1 MASNED
7 IKITV
12 VADTKDAVDGLKDME
27 KASDK
32 TTKSMVKD
40 GRDIEKSLDGVEKSA
55 KDIQS
60 AFKNIDMKSLTSG
73 LKSFYTQA
81 KSVAVNVG
89 KQLQDALNVKGSV
102 DAKVN
107 MTTDASSG
115 AGSAMENA
123 MGSIASG
130 GAIGSQIAKQMATS
144 SKDIVQ
150 LTDSIKRAFG
160 EIPESVQNNIKES
173 VSNIYD
179 TIDDIVPIIEELR
192 GTTDIDLSD
201 PKELKGLILGMQT
214 DVDLLSQATEE
225 AMQNLVKW
233 KEKLSSGGEDVSW
246 IDDDIQTQQAEID
259 QLNKKLEQ
267 LKQTLADAS
276 KLDFMLNLD
285 TNESIMEI
293 DRLLAKFDEIPNRM
307 SKADIQPIIQQ
318 MQNFKEQMQS
328 LGIDTSFL
336 EGVFAEWN
344 AVCEKGSQATVKL
357 TSEMLKARQ
366 NVSSLQQGTQQ
377 LINTQTMQI
386 QKQSEL
392 VSATNV
398 FEKAMIKAKYGFKQF
413 ASDLKSLFS
422 SIKSNSKVLDETG
435 KKAKKLGQETKKA
448 SKQIKSATTGIAA
461 SFKSLLTSMLP
472 FMTLVGAFN
481 LLKTSTTEA
490 MDSIETTN
498 MYMAVFGDRA
508 SEMDSFIKDVN
519 KSMGLGVGQTKQF
532 TAIIGQMGKAMGMTT
547 DEAMGMAQ
555 SMAKMAGDI
564 SSFYNVDVAQAQEDL
579 RSALSGS
586 NEVLSKYGIVL
597 REDTI
602 KQYAYAN
609 GIARTGQ
616 ELTASQRAAA
626 LTAMV
631 YKQLG
636 QANGDMAKTMDTPAG
651 RARRLSVALADLR
664 VALGNVVLPI
674 WNAVMPGLIALANAL
689 TAVFNKIASVI
700 NGILSLFG
708 MELKTGGGGGL
719 AQDAESIGSSLSDGL
734 DSASGGAGDVADS
747 LADGAKSAKE
757 IVSGLMGIDE
767 LNVLSSDK
775 GSGGSGSGSGGSGGA
790 GGGAG
795 SNFGDLGFNVGES
808 ENNAND
814 LASKIPAWMER
825 LAKIF
830 KNSFD
835 KSFNYDMFAEF
846 IDNCKRVGQS
856 IVDIF
861 GNNELQTATNA
872 LNTTLVAELGSLV
885 GTVSTLA
892 VSIGNAIVGGI
903 ADSLEENKD
912 YIVGKLI
919 DITNIEREASV
930 IRQRLYEALS
940 DIFSTLGGEEAQGIV
955 NNIFTTL
962 TVGFL
967 EGQELLSKLGR
978 DSVLLF
984 AQGII
989 DNKDKIKEALTGALD
1004 FTDSVTGTLGQV
1016 IQDTFKHINKVYDEK
1031 VKPFID
1037 SMSQGFS
1044 DLWGILL
1051 DGWNTYV
1058 QPVMDNIAKKF
1069 DEVMNGNV
1077 GSAIQHVIDL
1087 FGNVIDYLR
1096 VLWEETLKPI
1106 AEFLADILAPVFAG
1120 AFDIISTVV
1129 LNFIDVVAGIFDGVV
1144 QVFNGVIEFITGIF
1158 SGDLEKALGG
1168 LGKIWEGLVKI
1179 ASTIWDSI
1187 YENSKEIWDKIW
1199 KHVGKIWEKIK
1210 DAVVDYIVKIKDKMV
1225 EKFGKL
1231 VDTAEDLWD
1240 DIKTAIT
1247 DKCEEIWD
1255 GIVGW
1260 FTDIVDWFKGGWKD
1274 SKKETDKGWDGIEES
1289 IDDGA
1294 ENAIKGLELKM
1305 SSVAPNIAKVW
1316 GNVKSGVSTG
1326 WSNIKTTLTDW
1337 GTKAKDGA
1345 TSALSGITTG
1355 ASNIWNNVK
1364 SGASTAWSNIK
1375 TNVGSWA
1382 VQTKDTAKDK
1392 LSGVVSN
1399 VQGIWNNVKSGA
1411 SSAWSNIKS
1420 NASSLATQTKDTI
1433 RNNLNGV
1440 TSNVSTIWS
1449 NVKSGASTGWSN
1461 IKSTLSTSVSNAK
1474 NQISTSLDGAKT
1486 IASNIWNN
1494 IKTGASTGWSNI
1506 KSAVS
1511 GKVNEVKNTVN
1522 GMKTNLPQPSV
1533 AWNSIK
1539 TTAQNAINNVKNV
1552 ITGMK
1557 ASLPTPSLS
1566 WANSIKTSVQNAINK
1581 VKSCFNFS
1589 WSLPK
1594 PKLPK
1599 FTPKYTT
1606 IAGVKIPTSFTV
1618 TWHKKG
1624 GIFNQPTLLGNGTH
1638 GVGEAGAEAVLPLDT
1653 LWKQLGKQFDN
1664 QNKVLSNKGNNQPIV
1679 VNVQLDGKT
1688 IATTTVKNMKEM
1700 TQLGQMSWDWL

>member
-7 IKITV
+7 IKITL
-12 VADTKDAVDGLKDME
+12 VADTSDVVDGFKDVE
-27 KASDK
+27 KGSDK
-32 TTKSMVKD
+32 MAKSVTKDGKEIKKSFDDVTKSTK
-40 GRDIEKSLDGVEKSA
+40 E
-55 KDIQS
+55 IQS
-60 AFKNIDMKSLTSG
+60 AFKKIDMKSLTSS
-73 LKSFYTQA
+73 LSNMKKQVSTIA
-81 KSVAVNVG
+81 TNIK
-89 KQLQDALNVKGSV
+89 KQLKDALNVKGNI

-115 AGSAMENA
+115 ASGSASSM
-123 MGSIASG
+123 ASSMMTG
-130 GAIGSQIAKQMATS
+130 GAMGSQIAKQLAQMQPTMEKVKSSFKELPQQLQTDMGNAIEGLKSAIQTS
-144 SKDIVQ
+144 FNMENVLKDVGIKVDMSDYIDLDNLEQTFDNLMRDWEGKIKYFEEQ
-150 LTDSIKRAFG
+150 LEILPKNIEQAQQKLKENPNQQEGISRYIDTLQDKLKLIQDNIGKYKNELNSISTVKFSLG
-160 EIPESVQNNIKES
+160 L
-173 VSNIYD
+173 D
-179 TIDDIVPIIEELR
+179 EEL
-192 GTTDIDLSD
+192 
-201 PKELKGLILGMQT
+201 
-214 DVDLLSQATEE
+214 A
-225 AMQNLVKW
+225 
-233 KEKLSSGGEDVSW
+233 
-246 IDDDIQTQQAEID
+246 
-259 QLNKKLEQ
+259 
-267 LKQTLADAS
+267 
-276 KLDFMLNLD
+276 KLDKLF
-285 TNESIMEI
+285 EI
-293 DRLLAKFDEIPNRM
+293 YEAKPLKIN
-307 SKADIQPIIQQ
+307 AQPIIDEIERIR
-318 MQNFKEQMQS
+318 EQMKE
-328 LGIDTSFL
+328 LGMDTSFMD
-336 EGVFAEWN
+336 GMFDEWN
-344 AVCEKGSQATVKL
+344 YICQNGTKATAQLGSA
-357 TSEMLKARQ
+357 MR
-366 NVSSLQQGTQQ
+366 NVRADMGTLQQGTQQ
-377 LINTQTMQI
+377 LINAQTLEIKKQRELASVSQDSSKAYQTLQKGLI
-386 QKQSEL
+386 Q
-392 VSATNV
+392 
-398 FEKAMIKAKYGFKQF
+398 AKYGFKQF
-413 ASDLKSLFS
+413 GNDLKSLFS
-422 SIKSNSKVLDETG
+422 TMKKNSKVLDETA
-435 KKAKKLGQETKKA
+435 KKAKKLGQETKQA

-472 FMTLVGAFN
+472 FMTLMGAFN

-490 MDSIETTN
+490 MDAIETTN

-508 SEMDSFIKDVN
+508 SDMDTFIKDVN
-519 KSMGLGVGQTKQF
+519 KSMGLGIGQTKQF

-547 DEAMGMAQ
+547 DESMSMAQ

-586 NEVLSKYGIVL
+586 NEVLTKYGIVL

-609 GIARTGQ
+609 GIARTGA

-719 AQDAESIGSSLSDGL
+719 VEDAQSIGTSLSDGL
-734 DSASGGAGDVADS
+734 DNASGGAGDVADS

-757 IVSGLMGIDE
+757 IASGLMGIDQ
-767 LNVLSSDK
+767 LNVLSSNKD
-775 GSGGSGSGSGGSGGA
+775 SGGGSGSGGSGGA
-790 GGGAG
+790 GGGVG
-795 SNFGDLGFNVGES
+795 SDFGDLGFSVEQS

-835 KSFNYDMFAEF
+835 KSFNYDMFDEF
-846 IDNCKRVGQS
+846 VNNCKRVGQS

-861 GNNELQTATNA
+861 GNNDLQIATNA

-885 GTVSTLA
+885 GAVSTLA

-912 YIVGKLI
+912 YITGKLI

-940 DIFSTLGGEEAQGIV
+940 DIFSTLGGEEAQGIIE
-955 NNIFTTL
+955 NIFTTL

-978 DSVLLF
+978 DSIGF
-984 AQGII
+984 IAQGII
-989 DNKDKIKEALTGALD
+989 DNKDKIKEALTGLLS
-1004 FTDSVTGTLGQV
+1004 FGDSVTESLGEV
-1016 IQDTFKHINKVYDEK
+1016 IQNTFKHINDVYDEK

-1087 FGNVIDYLR
+1087 FGNVIDYLK

-1106 AEFLADILAPVFAG
+1106 VDFLADILAPVFAG

-1129 LNFIDVVAGIFDGVV
+1129 LNFVDVVAGIFDGIV

-1168 LGKIWEGLVKI
+1168 LGKIWDGLVKI
-1179 ASTIWDSI
+1179 VETIWDSI
-1187 YENSKEIWDKIW
+1187 FDNTKEMWDKILGHI
-1199 KHVGKIWEKIK
+1199 KKIWGKIK
-1210 DAVVDYIVKIKDKMV
+1210 DAVVEYIGKIKDKMK

-1231 VDTAEDLWD
+1231 VDTAEELWD
-1240 DIKTAIT
+1240 DIKDAIT

-1260 FTDIVDWFKGGWKD
+1260 FEDIVGWFTGGWKD
-1274 SKKETDKGWDGIEES
+1274 SEKETDKGWDNIEDA

-1294 ENAIKGLELKM
+1294 EDAIKGLELKM
-1305 SSVAPNIAKVW
+1305 SSVAPNISKVW

-1337 GTKAKDGA
+1337 GTKAKDGV
-1345 TSALSGITTG
+1345 TG
-1355 ASNIWNNVK
+1355 ALGKVT
-1364 SGASTAWSNIK
+1364 SGASSIWSSVYSGVSTGWSNIK
-1375 TNVGSWA
+1375 TNVSTWA
-1382 VQTKDTAKDK
+1382 GKAKD
-1392 LSGVVSN
+1392 
-1399 VQGIWNNVKSGA
+1399 GA
-1411 SSAWSNIKS
+1411 TSA
-1420 NASSLATQTKDTI
+1420 LT
-1433 RNNLNGV
+1433 GV
-1440 TSNVSTIWS
+1440 TGGVSTIWG
-1449 NVKSGASTGWSN
+1449 NVKNGVSGAWDKVKGAVSTAATKVKDQVGSSLGGAKDKASTVWTN
-1461 IKSTLSTSVSNAK
+1461 IKNGVSGGWNTVKSAVSTSATKTKDQVYNSLKGATTSVSNIWKSIK
-1474 NQISTSLDGAKT
+1474 NG
-1486 IASNIWNN
+1486 
-1494 IKTGASTGWSNI
+1494 
-1506 KSAVS
+1506 VS
-1511 GKVNEVKNTVN
+1511 
-1522 GMKTNLPQPSV
+1522 S
-1533 AWNSIK
+1533 AWNGIK
-1539 TTAQNAINNVKNV
+1539 TTVQSAVNNVK
-1552 ITGMK
+1552 K
-1557 ASLPTPSLS
+1557 CL
-1566 WANSIKTSVQNAINK
+1566 
-1581 VKSCFNFS
+1581 NFK

-1594 PKLPK
+1594 PKIPK
-1599 FTPKYTT
+1599 FTVSGGQAPWGFMGKGKLPS
-1606 IAGVKIPTSFTV
+1606 ISIKWMA
-1618 TWHKKG
+1618 KG
-1624 GIFNQPTLLGNGTH
+1624 GIFTHPTLF
-1638 GVGEAGAEAVLPLDT
+1638 GVGDAASGFGSNAEGIIPLDR
-1653 LWKQLGKQFDN
+1653 LWSELDKQFTKQN
-1664 QNKVLSNKGNNQPIV
+1664 QALSNKGNNQPIHIT
-1679 VNVQLDGKT
+1679 LEMDGKQV
-1688 IATTTVKNMKEM
+1688 AKGVYKQQREM
-1700 TQLGQMSWDWL
+1700 TQMGQMDWDWL

>member
-7 IKITV
+7 IKITL
-12 VADTKDAVDGLKDME
+12 VADTSDVVDGFKDVE
-27 KASDK
+27 KGSDK
-32 TTKSMVKD
+32 MAKNVTKDGKEIKKSFDDVTKSTKN
-40 GRDIEKSLDGVEKSA
+40 
-55 KDIQS
+55 IQS
-60 AFKNIDMKSLTSG
+60 AFKKIDI
-73 LKSFYTQA
+73 KSFTSSLSNMKKQVSSIA
-81 KSVAVNVG
+81 TNIK
-89 KQLQDALNVKGSV
+89 KQLKDALNVKGNI

-115 AGSAMENA
+115 ASGSASSM
-123 MGSIASG
+123 ASSMMTG
-130 GAIGSQIAKQMATS
+130 GAMGSQIAKQLAQMQPTMEKVKSSFKELPQQLQTDIGNAIEGLKSAIQTS
-144 SKDIVQ
+144 FNMENVLKDVGIKVDMSDYIDLDNLEQTFDNLMRDWEGKIKYFEEQ
-150 LTDSIKRAFG
+150 LEILPKNIEQAQQKLKENPNQQEGISRYIDTLQDKLKLIQDNIGKYKNELNSISTVKFSLG
-160 EIPESVQNNIKES
+160 L
-173 VSNIYD
+173 D
-179 TIDDIVPIIEELR
+179 EEL
-192 GTTDIDLSD
+192 
-201 PKELKGLILGMQT
+201 
-214 DVDLLSQATEE
+214 A
-225 AMQNLVKW
+225 
-233 KEKLSSGGEDVSW
+233 
-246 IDDDIQTQQAEID
+246 
-259 QLNKKLEQ
+259 
-267 LKQTLADAS
+267 
-276 KLDFMLNLD
+276 KLDKLF
-285 TNESIMEI
+285 EI
-293 DRLLAKFDEIPNRM
+293 YEAKPLKIN
-307 SKADIQPIIQQ
+307 AQPIIDEIERIR
-318 MQNFKEQMQS
+318 EQMKE
-328 LGIDTSFL
+328 LGMDTSFMD
-336 EGVFAEWN
+336 GMFDEWN
-344 AVCEKGSQATVKL
+344 YICQNGTKATAQLGSA
-357 TSEMLKARQ
+357 MR
-366 NVSSLQQGTQQ
+366 NVRTDMGTLQQGTQQ
-377 LINTQTMQI
+377 LINAQTLEIKKQRELSAVSQDSSKAYQTLQKGLI
-386 QKQSEL
+386 Q
-392 VSATNV
+392 
-398 FEKAMIKAKYGFKQF
+398 AKYGFKQF
-413 ASDLKSLFS
+413 GNDLKSLFS
-422 SIKSNSKVLDETG
+422 SMKKNSKVLDETG
-435 KKAKKLGQETKKA
+435 KKAKKLGNDTKKA
-448 SKQIKSATTGIAA
+448 SKQVKSATAGIAA
-461 SFKSLLTSMLP
+461 SFKSLLTSILP
-472 FMTLVGAFN
+472 FMTLMGAFN
-481 LLKTSTTEA
+481 LLKTSTTSA
-490 MDSIETTN
+490 MDAIETTN

-508 SEMDSFIKDVN
+508 SDMDTFIKDVN
-519 KSMGLGVGQTKQF
+519 KSMGLGIGQTKQF
-532 TAIIGQMGKAMGMTT
+532 TAIIGQMGKAMGMSTE
-547 DEAMGMAQ
+547 EAMSMAQ
-555 SMAKMAGDI
+555 SMATMAGDI
-564 SSFYNVDVAQAQEDL
+564 SSFYNTDITQVQEDL

-586 NEVLSKYGIVL
+586 NEVLTKYGIVL

-609 GIARTGQ
+609 GIARVGQ
-616 ELTASQRAAA
+616 ELNASQRAAA

-651 RARRLSVALADLR
+651 RARRLAVAFDQLK

-708 MELKTGGGGGL
+708 MELKTGGGGGIV
-719 AQDAESIGSSLSDGL
+719 QDAQSIGTSLEDGL
-734 DSASGGAGDVADS
+734 DSASGGADNVADS

-757 IVSGLMGIDE
+757 IAKGLMGIDE
-767 LNVLSSDK
+767 LNVLSSPEDS
-775 GSGGSGSGSGGSGGA
+775 SGGSGSGGSGGGA
-790 GGGAG
+790 GGGTG
-795 SNFGDLGFNVGES
+795 TDFGDLGFNVGES

-814 LASKIPAWMER
+814 LASKIPEWMER

-835 KSFNYDMFAEF
+835 KSFDYNMFEDF
-846 IDNCKRVGQS
+846 INNCKRVGQS
-856 IVDIF
+856 LIDIF
-861 GNNELQTATNA
+861 GNEELQIATNA

-885 GTVSTLA
+885 GTVGTLA

-912 YIVGKLI
+912 YITGKLI

-940 DIFSTLGGEEAQGIV
+940 DIFSTLGGEEAQGIIE
-955 NNIFTTL
+955 NIFTTL

-967 EGQELLSKLGR
+967 EGQELFSKMGR
-978 DSVLLF
+978 DVVGFF
-984 AQGII
+984 AQAII

-1087 FGNVIDYLR
+1087 FGNVIDYLK

-1106 AEFLADILAPVFAG
+1106 VDFLADILAPVFAG

-1129 LNFIDVVAGIFDGVV
+1129 LNFIDVVAGIFDGIV

-1225 EKFGKL
+1225 EKFNKL

-1240 DIKTAIT
+1240 DIKDAIT

-1260 FTDIVDWFKGGWKD
+1260 FEDIVGWFTGGWKD
-1274 SKKETDKGWDGIEES
+1274 SEKETDKGWDNIEDA

-1294 ENAIKGLELKM
+1294 EDAIKGLELKM
-1305 SSVAPNIAKVW
+1305 SSVAPNISKVW

-1337 GTKAKDGA
+1337 GTKAKDGVTGA
-1345 TSALSGITTG
+1345 LGKVTSG

-1375 TNVGSWA
+1375 TNVGTWA
-1382 VQTKDTAKDK
+1382 
-1392 LSGVVSN
+1392 SN
-1399 VQGIWNNVKSGA
+1399 VKTQ
-1411 SSAWSNIKS
+1411 
-1420 NASSLATQTKDTI
+1420 AT
-1433 RNNLNGV
+1433 NSLNGV
-1440 TSNVSTIWS
+1440 TGGVSTIWG
-1449 NVKSGASTGWSN
+1449 NVKNGVSGAWDKVKGAVSSAATKVKDQVGSSLGGAKDKASTVWTN
-1461 IKSTLSTSVSNAK
+1461 IKNGVSGGWNTVKSAVSTSATKTKDQVYNSLKGATTSVSNIWKSIK
-1474 NQISTSLDGAKT
+1474 NG
-1486 IASNIWNN
+1486 
-1494 IKTGASTGWSNI
+1494 
-1506 KSAVS
+1506 VS
-1511 GKVNEVKNTVN
+1511 
-1522 GMKTNLPQPSV
+1522 S
-1533 AWNSIK
+1533 AWNGIK
-1539 TTAQNAINNVKNV
+1539 TTVQSAVNNVK
-1552 ITGMK
+1552 K
-1557 ASLPTPSLS
+1557 CL
-1566 WANSIKTSVQNAINK
+1566 
-1581 VKSCFNFS
+1581 NFS

-1594 PKLPK
+1594 PKIPK
-1599 FTPKYTT
+1599 FSVSGGQAPWGFMGKGSLPS
-1606 IAGVKIPTSFTV
+1606 ISIKWMA
-1618 TWHKKG
+1618 KG
-1624 GIFNQPTLLGNGTH
+1624 GIFTHPTLF
-1638 GVGEAGAEAVLPLDT
+1638 GVGDAASGFGSNAEAVLPLDK
-1653 LWKQLGKQFDN
+1653 LWQQLGKQFDN
-1664 QNKVLSNKGNNQPIV
+1664 QNKVLSNGNNQPIV

-1688 IATTTVKNMKEM
+1688 IATTTVDNFKQMAR
-1700 TQLGQMSWDWL
+1700 LGNLDTSWL